1 MRSICLKGDRKSIGD
16 GRIQCLYEADRGS
29 TDSRC
34 MRGAAAV
41 LVPLYEEER
50 VSEDEVIHALYTAA
64 GIGR

>member
-16 GRIQCLYEADRGS
+16 GRIQCLYEADRAAP
-29 TDSRC
+29 TA
-34 MRGAAAV
+34 GACGVLPAV